1 MIPHLYYFEAKQRL
15 DGAIECIKEMGG
27 EDECQPMLLGQR
39 DMLILEK
46 EYYRI
51 RMVIMN
57 YSLLFLSAICVIM
70 YVLYRYGVLNV

>member
-15 DGAIECIKEMGG
+15 DGAIECIEQMGG
-27 EDECQPMLLGQR
+27 EDDCQPMLLGQR

-46 EYYRI
+46 EYYRK

-57 YSLLFLSAICVIM
+57 YGLLFSTSFCVIM
-70 YVLYRYGVLNV
+70 YILYRYGVFNV